1 MIRVHFQVGKE
12 EWLSAGLVAS
22 AVWFNRHEDGIDLF
36 QLLRV
41 IEFQYPSLL
50 GSVVLIENAKTRS
63 LLPVSAAAAPRLK
76 CAGTLKPSLLVEIV
90 RVENEGLSFGVE
102 DAAIR
107 FLRLSIPR
115 NIIDLG
121 NVKVPGS
128 HQVANIP
135 VVGEQFLLF
144 AKLLFSVAKLAM
156 KIPDLR
162 LQTVGAR
169 LILRAL
175 VPQGIE
181 FRLSS
186 VQRGLSD
193 IQ

>member
-90 RVENEGLSFGVE
+90 RVEDQRLSFGIE
-102 DAAIR
+102 DPAIR
-107 FLRLSIPR
+107 FLGLAVTGNVIY
-115 NIIDLG
+115 LG
-121 NVKVPGS
+121 NIKVPGA
-128 HQVANIP
+128 HQFPDIP
-135 VVGEQFLLF
+135 VVGEQFLLL
-144 AKLLFSVAKLAM
+144 AKRLFSVAKLIM
-156 KIPDLR
+156 QIPDL
-162 LQTVGAR
+162 G
-169 LILRAL
+169 
-175 VPQGIE
+175 
-181 FRLSS
+181 F
-186 VQRGLSD
+186 
-193 IQ
+193 